1 MGYVGKIKDSSGT
14 THLVASTL
22 FGTCSTAIG
31 TAAKV
36 VTCSNFSQ
44 LENGVTIHV
53 YFVNGN
59 TAASPTLNV
68 NSTGAIAVKRYGT
81 TAPQCSTQN
90 WAAGQIV
97 SFTYYEVSSTDK
109 RWVMNDIDQRFD
121 LLTGTG
127 EEAQDKGAGVS
138 PRYFP
143 AKWKFNLGKQPQD
156 GDIITI
162 RIPCAGH
169 TNGVYISLDNG
180 TNYKPVSVNNT
191 DRLTTNYANGKT
203 ITLVYESS
211 GQTNDMF
218 NINGGDIRENITGGC
233 WTVLNYFNT
242 NSSVTQ
248 TNTTGNASYRVLF
261 SSTADNTTRTE
272 GARKSTKLQFNPST
286 CTLQLY
292 NESTT
297 AANAPATIL
306 FSMKD
311 TTTGK
316 TYSGGYIKVYQDH
329 GATPNGD
336 NMVINSGG
344 GMFLGSGESPS
355 SHYSAKGST
364 YTGEDCFITADGS
377 LHLQANGNTI
387 ANRKGLQITN
397 GFALVPEQADV
408 ATDNVGS
415 IGTSSYRWA
424 NGYFTK
430 INGVTPVLTDTTY
443 TFATG
448 DSNGQIKV
456 TPSSGNAYN
465 VDVKGL
471 GDRAFDSTSYLP
483 LTGGTLT
490 GHLYNKSSNIARA
503 GTAPSDD
510 TVGNSS
516 LYFKDTND
524 ANMGML
530 APIRLKT
537 GEMALRLGP
546 ITTGANDAVGNL
558 LELAVDTSGNRK
570 TTFTDNTICFKSTNL
585 DRNGAAP
592 SSTTYGTC
600 GLYLRDK
607 DNENIGAIMSRHL
620 ASGEMVLRLGPI
632 ISNSAANYL
641 DLAVDSDGNRT
652 ATLTNSTFYLNSTNI
667 TRGTAPSATVTGNG
681 VMYFSDSGGNSI
693 GMIKVFQDT
702 SKNITLQFGA
712 FATYNNSALAN
723 YLSITAKADGTRAY
737 SVTDATAFRTAIGA
751 GIGTVTQVKV
761 GTTAYNPSSGVVSL
775 PAYPGNNYVTQTVGW
790 GGAAST
796 AHRPV
801 LFGYSYHT
809 GSSFST
815 VTNQSYCVS
824 TIYGDNNGTL
834 TCKTLAQTS
843 DRRNKKNIE
852 VLDNRYL
859 ELIKE
864 IEPKRFKFKDS
875 DENKYHIGFITQEI
889 EEKLSKVNLT
899 KEDFGCLIENGA
911 EDFQTLAY
919 TDFIPILLMYTKE
932 LEKRIEIL
940 ENKEEQ

>member
-1 MGYVGKIKDSSGT
+1 MGYIGKIKDSSGT

-59 TAASPTLNV
+59 IAASPTLNV
-68 NSTGAIAVKRYGT
+68 NSTGAIAIKRYST

-127 EEAQDKGAGVS
+127 EAAQDKGAGVS

-211 GQTNDMF
+211 GQTKDMY
-218 NINGGDIRENITGGC
+218 NINGGDIREDITGGC
-233 WTVLNYFNT
+233 WTVLNYYNT
-242 NSSVTQ
+242 NNSVTQ

-261 SSTADNTTRTE
+261 SNTADNTTRTE
-272 GARKSTKLQFNPST
+272 AARKSVKLQFNPST

-297 AANAPATIL
+297 ATNAPATIL

-316 TYSGGYIKVYQDH
+316 TYNGGYIKVYQDH

-443 TFATG
+443 TFEDGT
-448 DSNGQIKV
+448 NGFTVITNGSGVQAVTV
-456 TPSSGNAYN
+456 TPSIADNITGSGTSGYLAKFNGTNTITSGPQLGSDTTTYLRN
-465 VDVKGL
+465 DGTWTTPVDTKNTAGSNN
-471 GDRAFDSTSYLP
+471 ST
-483 LTGGTLT
+483 
-490 GHLYNKSSNIARA
+490 
-503 GTAPSDD
+503 
-510 TVGNSS
+510 SS
-516 LYFKDTND
+516 LYLIGATGQTTESNGVQTYSNSGLVYDGTSHTLKIGTGNEIGTIQLQAGNTVLYNTIIPGLNTQPISHTLPSSSGTLINNTDYNNNRELQIYESLDSTMGQDSISENITN
-524 ANMGML
+524 
-530 APIRLKT
+530 IRDK
-537 GEMALRLGP
+537 
-546 ITTGANDAVGNL
+546 IKYIDIF
-558 LELAVDTSGNRK
+558 
-570 TTFTDNTICFKSTNL
+570 FTDNNFHKGWSGGLNIISENYGHLRIPYDQISKDPVSDSTRFSLFLFGDENSYYL
-585 DRNGAAP
+585 RKRTYYVYETENSPGVYTLNIAA
-592 SSTTYGTC
+592 SGNNKDLVIQFYGTP
-600 GLYLRDK
+600 GTGSWGNMTVRAMYS
-607 DNENIGAIMSRHL
+607 IGIKIYRVKL
-620 ASGEMVLRLGPI
+620 I
-632 ISNSAANYL
+632 L
-641 DLAVDSDGNRT
+641 DL
-652 ATLTNSTFYLNSTNI
+652 
-667 TRGTAPSATVTGNG
+667 
-681 VMYFSDSGGNSI
+681 
-693 GMIKVFQDT
+693 
-702 SKNITLQFGA
+702 
-712 FATYNNSALAN
+712 
-723 YLSITAKADGTRAY
+723 
-737 SVTDATAFRTAIGA
+737 
-751 GIGTVTQVKV
+751 
-761 GTTAYNPSSGVVSL
+761 
-775 PAYPGNNYVTQTVGW
+775 
-790 GGAAST
+790 
-796 AHRPV
+796 
-801 LFGYSYHT
+801 
-809 GSSFST
+809 
-815 VTNQSYCVS
+815 
-824 TIYGDNNGTL
+824 
-834 TCKTLAQTS
+834 
-843 DRRNKKNIE
+843 
-852 VLDNRYL
+852 
-859 ELIKE
+859 
-864 IEPKRFKFKDS
+864 
-875 DENKYHIGFITQEI
+875 
-889 EEKLSKVNLT
+889 
-899 KEDFGCLIENGA
+899 
-911 EDFQTLAY
+911 
-919 TDFIPILLMYTKE
+919 
-932 LEKRIEIL
+932 
-940 ENKEEQ
+940 